1 MNQTEAPINN
11 QEIKIIKR
19 KVEKTKIFLFVFVSF
34 IALWSWGMS
43 NTDSLFSLFNI
54 IVFVFVIITLIVLI
68 LFLKRLQT
76 TRKDVESK
84 IKIVST
90 FKVIDKYRESSR
102 NSYNYIIVFDS
113 KDIPKYEVTKSNYD
127 LINITDSIEIEYS
140 KFAFWILKIE
150 HKGNDIENK
159 YFIQ

>member
-1 MNQTEAPINN
+1 MPINQTEVPINN

-19 KVEKTKIFLFVFVSF
+19 KVEKTKIFLFVFISF

-54 IVFVFVIITLIVLI
+54 IVFVFVIIALIVFI
-68 LFLKRLQT
+68 LFLKRLNI
-76 TRKDVESK
+76 TRKDIESK

-90 FKVIDKYRESSR
+90 FRVIDKYRTSNR

-113 KDIPKYEVTKSNYD
+113 KDILNMRLQKVIMT
-127 LINITDSIEIEYS
+127 L
-140 KFAFWILKIE
+140 
-150 HKGNDIENK
+150 
-159 YFIQ
+159 